1 MDSHADAERTGQR
14 YHLLR
19 QIGLGGTGIV
29 YRAYDRL
36 AGQFVALKRL
46 TPPGNPYGHFRF
58 TDDSDQDVRLV
69 IAREFSVL
77 ASLRHPNI
85 ISVLDYGFDRSGQP
99 YFTMELLEGAKTL
112 LTAARSQP
120 EQAKV
125 ELVVQVL
132 RALAY
137 LHRRGVIHR
146 DLKPDNVLVI
156 GDQVKVLDFGLALS
170 RDRSWDN
177 AASTSGTLPYMA
189 PEVLKGLPADER
201 SDLYAVGVMAYELF
215 ADHHP
220 FASDRL
226 DIVEYAHAIQTRVP
240 DFGSVDISE
249 PLAHVI
255 ARLLAKHPENR
266 FPTARAVITA
276 LSRATGMFVPVET
289 SAVRESFIQSAR
301 FVGRENELRILQG
314 ALEETA
320 HGLGS
325 ARLIGGE
332 SGVGKSRLLS
342 EVRTH
347 ALVQGMVV
355 MQGQVEET
363 RGGYQPWR
371 DILRWLA
378 LLVEPNNLEASIL
391 RTIVPDLGR
400 LLGKEI
406 AEAPEIAPQHAQQR
420 LFDTVTAMI
429 QRLSRPL
436 LIVMEDLQWASA
448 ETLALFLA
456 MARAIAERPSVLLGS
471 YRSDEEP
478 RLPTN
483 LEGIQLIRLSR
494 FSQKDIEQLSSS
506 MLGEAGSDAAVVEL
520 LQRETEG
527 NAFFMVE
534 VVRALAEE
542 AGQLE
547 SVGQVGLPDRVFTG
561 GIQRIL
567 RRRIE
572 RVAPE
577 DRELLRL
584 VAVAGHQVDPA
595 ILPALAPQQHISIW
609 LTACADVT
617 VLEIQDGRWHFT
629 HDQLREAVLDS
640 VPDVE
645 RAALHRQ
652 VALAIETTYED
663 LTDQAGALA
672 YHWSKA
678 GNREHECRYSSIAGR
693 QAAQRFSN
701 AEAITYLRRALEL
714 TETSRITIMYELSRV
729 LTAVGDWL
737 AASDVLRQTLDRT
750 PDSVEEQRSQGYC
763 LRLLGYFLITHQGQY
778 EEGYARLATAQ
789 DIFLK
794 LKEASGLLLV
804 NSTLGHAK
812 LSQGDYAA
820 SLGYFEKQRA
830 LASEIGDQ
838 RGISDAVRN
847 IGHVHAQQNDL
858 KPALA
863 CFEQSLEISTAL
875 NDLRNIAANHG
886 SLGVLYANSGDI
898 RHALDHYLLQL
909 DAFQRIGD
917 SSGYANSIIAIGSLF
932 RLLGDHAKA
941 LSYCAHGLETCVRLD
956 DQLGVSIGLIYMA
969 ESYLD
974 MRRYDD
980 GQTCAALAIAV
991 ARRLQRAYHL
1001 AGYLTTSAQLSLAQQ
1016 EYHAAQ
1022 QSVAE
1027 IMELANR
1034 LGSRSIQFTA
1044 RLLDIQVR
1052 YALGGLTRAA
1062 AVEQL
1067 QGMSGSWSDREQ
1079 EADLHYVLWQI
1090 DKGQAAARQAAAAL
1104 YRELYG
1110 SSPRDA
1116 FNRRYHEITNETLP
1130 QQPQFPQLLDIL
1142 PAKPVDLPTLLKST
1156 ERWTNQLG

>member
-1 MDSHADAERTGQR
+1 MDSHAGAERTGQR

-19 QIGLGGTGIV
+19 QIGLGGMGTV

-46 TPPGNPYGHFRF
+46 TPPGDPHGHFHF
-58 TDDSDQDVRLV
+58 TDDGSQDIRLI

-99 YFTMELLEGAKTL
+99 YFTMELLEGARTL
-112 LTAARSQP
+112 LAAARSQP

-125 ELVVQVL
+125 ELLVQLL

-177 AASTSGTLPYMA
+177 VSSISGTIPYMA

-215 ADHHP
+215 AGHHP
-220 FASDRL
+220 FASDGL

-240 DFGSVDISE
+240 DFGSVNISE
-249 PLAHVI
+249 SLAHVI
-255 ARLLAKHPENR
+255 ARILAKHPENR

-276 LSRATGMFVPVET
+276 LSRATGMSVLVET
-289 SAVRESFIQSAR
+289 SAVRESFIQAAR
-301 FVGRENELRILQG
+301 FVGRENELTVLQG
-314 ALEETA
+314 ALAETA
-320 HGLGS
+320 LGLGN
-325 ARLIGGE
+325 AWLIGGE

-347 ALVQGMVV
+347 ALVQGLIV

-371 DILRWLA
+371 EILRWLA
-378 LLVEPNNLEASIL
+378 LLVEPNDLEASIL

-400 LLGKEI
+400 LLGKEV
-406 AEAPEIAPQHAQQR
+406 ADAPEIAPQHAQQR

-436 LIVMEDLQWASA
+436 LIVMEDLQWASSEA
-448 ETLALFLA
+448 LALFLD
-456 MARAIAERPSVLLGS
+456 MARAIVERPIVLLGS

-478 RLPTN
+478 KLPTS
-483 LEGIQLIRLSR
+483 LEGIQLIRLGR

-506 MLGEAGSDAAVVEL
+506 MLGEAGGDAAVVEL

-547 SVGQVGLPDRVFTG
+547 SVGQVGLPDHVFTG

-577 DRELLRL
+577 DRALLRL
-584 VAVAGHQVDPA
+584 VAVAGHQVDRA
-595 ILPALAPQQHISIW
+595 ILPALAPQQHISSW
-609 LTACADVT
+609 LTDCADVA

-629 HDQLREAVLDS
+629 HDRLREAVLDS
-640 VPDVE
+640 VSTGE

-678 GNREHECRYSSIAGR
+678 DNRENECRYSIIAGR

-701 AEAITYLRRALEL
+701 EEAITYFRRALEL
-714 TETSRITIMYELSRV
+714 TEMSRITIMHELSRV
-729 LTAVGDWL
+729 LTAMGDWP
-737 AASDVLRQTLDRT
+737 AASDVLRQALNLT
-750 PDSVEEQRSQGYC
+750 PDSVEEQCSQGYC

-778 EEGYARLATAQ
+778 EEGYAHLANAQ

-794 LKEASGLLLV
+794 LKETPGLLLV

-830 LASEIGDQ
+830 LASEIGDR
-838 RGISDAVRN
+838 RGISDAIRN

-858 KPALA
+858 EPARA
-863 CFEQSLEISTAL
+863 CFEESLKISTTL
-875 NDLRNIAANHG
+875 NDLRNIAANHS
-886 SLGVLYANSGDI
+886 SLGVLYSNSGDI
-898 RHALDHYLLQL
+898 THALDHYLLQI
-909 DAFQRIGD
+909 DAFKQIGD

-932 RLLGDHAKA
+932 RLLGDHPKA
-941 LSYCAHGLETCVRLD
+941 LSYCAHGLEICVRLG
-956 DQLGVSIGLIYMA
+956 DQLGTSIGLIYMA

-974 MRRYDD
+974 VGRYED
-980 GQTCAALAIAV
+980 GQTCAALAIALV
-991 ARRLQRAYHL
+991 RRLQRAYHL
-1001 AGYLTTSAQLSLAQQ
+1001 AGYLTTSAELSLAQQ
-1016 EYHAAQ
+1016 DYDAAQ
-1022 QSVAE
+1022 QNVAE
-1027 IMELANR
+1027 ILELASR

-1044 RLLDIQVR
+1044 RLLDIQSR
-1052 YALGGLTRAA
+1052 FGAGEITRAA

-1067 QGMSGSWSDREQ
+1067 LEMSGSWSDREQ
-1079 EADLHYVLWQI
+1079 EANLHYVLWQT
-1090 DKGQAAARQAAAAL
+1090 DKKQAAARQAAADL
-1104 YRELYG
+1104 YRELYNN
-1110 SSPRDA
+1110 SPRDE
-1116 FNRRYHEITNETLP
+1116 FNRRYHELMNAPLP
-1130 QQPQFPQLLDIL
+1130 QQPQFPQLLNII
-1142 PAKPVDLPTLLKST
+1142 PTKPVDLPTLLKST
-1156 ERWTNQLG
+1156 ERWTNRFG